1 MPAWAAAAASAGAW
15 SVGTN
20 DAAAATAEPHKKNCA
35 GAAKSSSF
43 ERQETARY
51 SPEYFDVLMIEWI
64 NSVEDPSAFA
74 SKSQLAPNYS
84 SLHHNV
90 EMEQLNLSDAIDL
103 HPEITVNTSCQ
114 RMETVDQEKGTAAPS
129 IKDDR
134 LWSWRFS
141 FSWIDSTWLSRLA
154 GIELNFEKKTE
165 PTGWNRFEMAQ
176 PTGSCTRGAVQPSSS
191 AIVQNSNSFFWSWG
205 RPPILL
211 CPFWIPIPSSNLK
224 SSSIFIFGVYF
235 F

>member
-1 MPAWAAAAASAGAW
+1 
-15 SVGTN
+15 
-20 DAAAATAEPHKKNCA
+20 
-35 GAAKSSSF
+35 
-43 ERQETARY
+43 
-51 SPEYFDVLMIEWI
+51 MIEWI

-154 GIELNFEKKTE
+154 GIDLNFEKKLRRLA
-165 PTGWNRFEMAQ
+165 GIDSKWLSRLAHVHAAQ
-176 PTGSCTRGAVQPSSS
+176 CNHHHLPLCK
-191 AIVQNSNSFFWSWG
+191 I
-205 RPPILL
+205 PILFFEAEAGRRF
-211 CPFWIPIPSSNLK
+211 CFVRSGFPSPVRIWK
-224 SSSIFIFGVYF
+224 VPQSSFSAFIFF
-235 F
+235 N